1 MVETGSCLVD
11 PFWFWSN
18 TEQLALDLA
27 LGTDGPVLV
36 VCWVSL
42 SLPLGL
48 IQVLVA
54 VASGQEICFRWVRDG
69 GRQEKGEWR
78 LWRGWGW
85 GGCPRKTL
93 RKGSL

>member
-1 MVETGSCLVD
+1 METESCLVD

-27 LGTDGPVLV
+27 LGTDGPALA

-48 IQVLVA
+48 IQALVV
-54 VASGQEICFRWVRDG
+54 VASGQEM
-69 GRQEKGEWR
+69 
-78 LWRGWGW
+78 
-85 GGCPRKTL
+85 
-93 RKGSL
+93 